1 MSVPASALPGS
12 DAVDI
17 ALVDPRSVFRAS
29 GFPYV
34 AIAILFVLAFV
45 AIFANVLTPYDPEVG
60 SLGDRFKPPFLQ
72 AGGTTSHLLG
82 TDHLGRDVLARL
94 IFGARV
100 SVVVG
105 FTAVLVAGVLGTTL
119 GILSGYLGGWVDQV
133 IMRLTDTWLAL
144 PALTFAIFLAA
155 IVGPSEMNIVII
167 LAAVYWTRYARVIR
181 GEVLSLKERDFVR
194 LAIVAGCSKRKIMR
208 KHILP
213 NVLNSAIVL
222 GSLMLG
228 VVIVTEAA
236 LSFLG
241 VGVPPPK
248 PAWGLML
255 ADGKKGLMAGY
266 WWLTVLPGCCIMLMV
281 LSANLLGDWLR
292 VKLDPQLRQL

>member
-1 MSVPASALPGS
+1 MNGSRTATLPVPSRLAFLRFGS
-12 DAVDI
+12 
-17 ALVDPRSVFRAS
+17 
-29 GFPYV
+29 FPVIPV
-34 AIAILFVLAFV
+34 AILVILAVT
-45 AIFANVLTPYDPEVG
+45 AIFANVLAPYDPEVG
-60 SLGDRFKPPFLQ
+60 VLGDRFRPPFWQ
-72 AGGTTSHLLG
+72 VGGSEAHLLG
-82 TDHLGRDVLARL
+82 TDHLGRDVLSRL

-100 SVVVG
+100 SMVVG
-105 FTAVLVAGVLGTTL
+105 FTAVIVAGVAGTAL
-119 GILSGYLGGWVDQV
+119 GILSGYMGRWVDQV

-155 IVGPSEMNIVII
+155 IVGPSEMNIIII
-167 LAAVYWTRYARVIR
+167 LGLVYWTRYARVIR
-181 GEVLSLKERDFVR
+181 GEVLTLKERDFVR
-194 LAIVAGCSKRKIMR
+194 LAVVAGCSKWVIMR

-222 GSLMLG
+222 ATLMLG

-255 ADGKKGLMAGY
+255 ADGKKGMMAGY
-266 WWLTVLPGCCIMLMV
+266 WWLTVLPGVCIMLMV

>member
-1 MSVPASALPGS
+1 MTTTLAEGRAGTRQPSLISRLRRESFPIIPAL
-12 DAVDI
+12 I
-17 ALVDPRSVFRAS
+17 LV
-29 GFPYV
+29 G
-34 AIAILFVLAFV
+34 IGVLAV
-45 AIFANVLTPYDPEVG
+45 FASYIAPHDPEIGNLVMRFRPPAWQARG
-60 SLGDRFKPPFLQ
+60 SFE
-72 AGGTTSHLLG
+72 HLLG
-82 TDHLGRDVLARL
+82 TDHLGRDILSRL

-105 FTAVLVAGVLGTTL
+105 FTSVIVAGAVGTAL
-119 GILSGYLGGWVDQV
+119 GIMSGYLGGWVDQV
-133 IMRLTDTWLAL
+133 IMRVTDTWLAL

-167 LAAVYWTRYARVIR
+167 FGVVFWTRYARVIR

-194 LAIVAGCSKRKIMR
+194 LAVVAGCTKWTIMR
-208 KHILP
+208 RHILV
-213 NVLNSAIVL
+213 NVVNTAIVL
-222 GSLMLG
+222 GTLMLG
-228 VVIVTEAA
+228 QVILAEAA

-255 ADGKKGLMAGY
+255 ADGKKGMMSGY
-266 WWLTVLPGCCIMLMV
+266 WWLTVLPGTCIMLMV

>member
-1 MSVPASALPGS
+1 MSVSPAPSPSPVASAPVAWRLPRVNLDGLPT
-12 DAVDI
+12 V
-17 ALVDPRSVFRAS
+17 P
-29 GFPYV
+29 
-34 AIAILFVLAFV
+34 IAILAVLIFLAVFAEFV
-45 AIFANVLTPYDPEVG
+45 APHNPEIG
-60 SLGDRFKPPFLQ
+60 TLSQRFRPPAWL
-72 AGGTTSHLLG
+72 AGGSSEHLLG
-82 TDHLGRDVLARL
+82 TDHIGRDVLSRL

-100 SVVVG
+100 SMIVGFMAVIFAGVVG
-105 FTAVLVAGVLGTTL
+105 TGL

-133 IMRLTDTWLAL
+133 IMRITDAWLAL

-155 IVGPSEMNIVII
+155 IVGPSEFNIVII
-167 LAAVYWTRYARVIR
+167 LGIVYWTRYARVIR

-194 LAIVAGCSKRKIMR
+194 LAVVAGCSKWTIMR
-208 KHILP
+208 RHLLP

-222 GSLMLG
+222 ATLMLG

-266 WWLTVLPGCCIMLMV
+266 WWLTVLPGLCIVMMV
-281 LSANLLGDWLR
+281 LAANLLGDWLR

>member
-1 MSVPASALPGS
+1 MNGSRAASLTVAWRFSALRVEGFPWIPTAILS
-12 DAVDI
+12 TI
-17 ALVDPRSVFRAS
+17 AL
-29 GFPYV
+29 
-34 AIAILFVLAFV
+34 V
-45 AIFANVLTPYDPEVG
+45 AIFANVLAPYNPEVG
-60 SLGDRFKPPFLQ
+60 VLGDRFRPPAWQ
-72 AGGTTSHLLG
+72 TGGSEAHLLG
-82 TDHLGRDVLARL
+82 TDHVGRDVLSRL

-100 SVVVG
+100 SMVVG
-105 FTAVLVAGVLGTTL
+105 ILGTAL

-133 IMRLTDTWLAL
+133 IMRVTDTWLAL

-155 IVGPSEMNIVII
+155 VVGPSEMNIVII
-167 LAAVYWTRYARVIR
+167 LGAVYWTRYARVIR
-181 GEVLSLKERDFVR
+181 GEVLSLRERDFVR
-194 LAIVAGCSKRKIMR
+194 LAIVAGCSKKTIMR
-208 KHILP
+208 RHILP

-222 GSLMLG
+222 GTLMLG

-266 WWLTVLPGCCIMLMV
+266 WWLTVLPGLCIMLMV

>member
-1 MSVPASALPGS
+1 MSIPASTMPGS
-12 DAVDI
+12 RA
-17 ALVDPRSVFRAS
+17 AGLTLAWRLAAFRSS
-29 GFPYV
+29 GFPY
-34 AIAILFVLAFV
+34 IAASILVVLAVV
-45 AIFANVLTPYDPEVG
+45 AVFANFITPYDPEVG
-60 SLGDRFKPPFLQ
+60 SLGDRFKPPFWQ
-72 AGGTTSHLLG
+72 AGGTTAHLLG

-100 SVVVG
+100 SIVVG
-105 FTAVLVAGVLGTTL
+105 FTAVLVAGALGTTL

-167 LAAVYWTRYARVIR
+167 LGAIYWTRYARVIR

-222 GSLMLG
+222 GTLMLG
-228 VVIVTEAA
+228 VVIVTEAS